1 MLALFGNGSNASD
14 ESVPS
19 RAIFVHDKIPKTMA
33 YCLLFL
39 ISIVGNSLIVW
50 IIYKDNRLK
59 TTTNFLV
66 ANMAVSDLLGT
77 LFFVP
82 TTTVGI
88 IFDFRWLIT
97 NDFGNAWCKLYAFVG
112 QTSIVVSVHSCAFIA
127 IDRYH
132 AVAHPLKGGFSRS
145 RLKYIIPGMWIFAT
159 LIAISYLYYLRL
171 IIVHGDTYCLVP
183 DEQFSLH

>member
-1 MLALFGNGSNASD
+1 MFTLLENSTNASSD
-14 ESVPS
+14 HTS
-19 RAIFVHDKIPKTMA
+19 FNTNFDYNKIPKAMA

-50 IIYKDNRLK
+50 IIYKDHRLR

-77 LFFVP
+77 LFIVP

-97 NDFGNAWCKLYAFVG
+97 NDFGNAWCKLCGFVG
-112 QTSIVVSVHSCAFIA
+112 QTSIVVSLHSCVLSQSIGTTPWP
-127 IDRYH
+127 IH
-132 AVAHPLKGGFSRS
+132 
-145 RLKYIIPGMWIFAT
+145 
-159 LIAISYLYYLRL
+159 
-171 IIVHGDTYCLVP
+171 
-183 DEQFSLH
+183 